1 MSIHISNGK
10 PRVVIVGGGFGG
22 LYAARRLKKADV
34 EVVLIDRGTSHVFQ
48 PLLYQCATGLLSEGQ
63 IASPLRHLLED
74 NKNTNVVLGE
84 AKSVDADAGILTASR
99 FDGSTFEL
107 PYDYL
112 IVAAGMRQSYH
123 GQDEFIKWAPGMK
136 TLDDALAIR
145 RSLIAAFEMAESL
158 PTAEERRPWLTFA
171 VAGGGP
177 TGVEL
182 AGQIRELAM
191 HALTNEFRSID
202 PDEARVLLFHG
213 DDRVLPSF
221 SRKLSAAA
229 KRTLDGIGVETHL
242 GVHVTDV
249 CETSIETTDKKTK
262 EKRQYE
268 TRTILWTAGVEAVPF
283 AEALATALGVKQVGG
298 GRIEVEADLTVPD
311 HPNVYVVGDLMSRDK
326 LAGVAEVAMQGGRH
340 AGARIAATVEN
351 GVPSRKPFKYRDLGT
366 AAYISRRHALLQ
378 AGPVQLSGFI
388 GWVSWGIIHIAFLAG
403 FRNRASTVLN
413 WGATLAS
420 KTRRERAITYGDPE
434 TARQPYN

>member
-1 MSIHISNGK
+1 MNMHASNGK
-10 PRVVIVGGGFGG
+10 ARVVIVGGGFGG
-22 LYAARRLKKADV
+22 LYAARRLRKVDV
-34 EVVLIDRGTSHVFQ
+34 DVVLIDRGTSHLFQ

-63 IASPLRHLLED
+63 IASPIRHLLED
-74 NKNTNVVLGE
+74 NANTDVVLGE
-84 AKSVDADAGILTASR
+84 AESVDPVAKVLTASR

-123 GQDEFIKWAPGMK
+123 GRDDFIKWAPGMK

-177 TGVEL
+177 TGVEI

-202 PDEARVLLFHG
+202 PDEARVLLFHS

-221 SRKLSAAA
+221 SRKLSVAAR
-229 KRTLDGIGVETHL
+229 RTLDGIGVETHL
-242 GVHVTDV
+242 GVHVTEV
-249 CETSIETTDKKTK
+249 SETSIEVTDKNTK
-262 EKRQYE
+262 EKRHYD

-283 AEALATALGVKQVGG
+283 VQALASALGVEQVGG
-298 GRIEVEADLTVPD
+298 GRIEVEPDLTVPG
-311 HPNVYVVGDLMSRDK
+311 HPNVWVVGDVMALGG

-340 AGARIAATVEN
+340 ASAQIARTVEN
-351 GVPSRKPFKYRDLGT
+351 AEPSRQPFKYRDLGT

-378 AGPVQLSGFI
+378 TGPIQLSGFL
-388 GWVSWGIIHIAFLAG
+388 GWVSWGVIHIAFLAG
-403 FRNRASTVLN
+403 FRNRAGTVLN
-413 WGATLAS
+413 WAVTLAT

-434 TARQPYN
+434 TARQPYL